1 MRAYVIN
8 VLVGIDQLAN
18 AILGGDPMETI
29 SFRAAL
35 AREDG
40 AQWGCVM
47 CKFLNLFQRDHCDRT
62 VFSTDQRVLMWPLEP
77 RMKKP
82 S

>member
-1 MRAYVIN
+1 MKAYVVNI
-8 VLVGIDQLAN
+8 LVGMDQLAN

-35 AREDG
+35 AQEDG
-40 AQWGCVM
+40 AKWGCLM
-47 CKFLNLFQRDHCDRT
+47 CKFLNLFQNNHCQRT
-62 VFSTDQRVLMWPLEP
+62 VGSTDQRVLMWPLEP
-77 RMKKP
+77 RMKN